1 MNPDTAV
8 RGPVG
13 TSLLVLNKGEVESL
27 LPMPT
32 CIDLMEAALA
42 SLARGEVVLPLRP
55 VLRIPDSQN
64 AFALMP
70 AYSRP
75 LDAIAAKLITVFPG
89 NHGTAV
95 DSHQGVVVLFDGGD
109 GRPLA
114 VMDASAITAIRTA
127 AVSGVATRLLARED
141 AADLAILGS
150 GVQARTHVDAMLAVR
165 PFRSVR
171 IWSRNDAHARAL
183 ARELSARRDIDCQPA
198 TDAASAVRGA
208 DVVCTVTAAREP
220 VLRGEWLREGA
231 HVNAVGAS
239 IPAARELDTAAVR
252 RARLFVDRRES
263 ALNEAGDILIPMRE
277 GAIAEDHIQA
287 EIGAVL
293 LGSAAGRGSAGEI
306 TLFKS
311 LGIAVEDLACAHF
324 LLGRA
329 RQDQRGTWV
338 PFAGARP

>member
-1 MNPDTAV
+1 M
-8 RGPVG
+8 
-13 TSLLVLNKGEVESL
+13 SLLILNKGEIESL

-55 VLRIPDSQN
+55 VLRIPDSPN

-70 AYSRP
+70 AYSRQ
-75 LDAIAAKLITVFPG
+75 LDAIAAKLITVYPG

-95 DSHQGVVVLFDGGD
+95 DSHQGVVVLFGGADGS
-109 GRPLA
+109 PLA

-127 AVSGVATRLLARED
+127 AVSGVATRLLARQD
-141 AADLAILGS
+141 ATELAILGS
-150 GVQARTHVDAMLAVR
+150 GVQARTHIDAMLAVR
-165 PFRSVR
+165 PFRAVR
-171 IWSRNDAHARAL
+171 IWSRSAAHARAL
-183 ARELSARRDIDCQPA
+183 ARELSARRGIDCEA
-198 TDAASAVRGA
+198 AADAASAVRRA

-220 VLRGEWLREGA
+220 VLRGEWLREGT

-252 RARLFVDRRES
+252 KARLFVDRRES
-263 ALNEAGDILIPMRE
+263 ALHEAGDILIPMGE
-277 GAIAEDHIQA
+277 GAIAADHIQA
-287 EIGAVL
+287 ELGELL
-293 LGSAAGRGSAGEI
+293 LGSAPGRRAATEI

-329 RQDQRGTWV
+329 RQEKRGTLV
-338 PFAGARP
+338 PFAGAET